1 MRSQHL
7 RVPGWLAVCCVGMVM
22 AAACGTLSDPPVAAG
37 GDGTRLGPGAG
48 GEGVGDEPASGDLD
62 GGSVDPGS
70 PEAGSTEAGGATGGD
85 ATGGDQAPGS
95 ASGPLSQGVSD
106 TQIKIGM
113 SLPLSGLAG
122 DLLGEEALGAA
133 EAYFDAINAK
143 GGINGRKVKLIAYD
157 DPNLDL
163 TQQLLNFRK
172 LWEQDKV
179 AAIFTAIPA
188 GVGNYV
194 TEKKIPTFV
203 LGFSSDS
210 FTSKYPTIFPI
221 LQSSQSA
228 VYSFV
233 AGLKQLGVTKPGMRV
248 GIISMSEIVPVSP
261 YLPYAEEAWR
271 EIAGAEVVAKEV
283 FNLTQGDCT
292 PVMNKMKS
300 LNVDW
305 IDFQTLAW
313 SLCVSA
319 AARIGYKP
327 NIGWGDWPTN
337 VPFLAQ
343 NAGPAVEGV
352 WFMAPADE
360 PGGYPRSNA
369 PTPALQEYR
378 TTLETYKPVAAEP
391 IHISSVF
398 TQTYYMAAQV
408 LGAALKA
415 QGENIT
421 QAGLLRWLQVDSE
434 GYDMG
439 IAPPLASWKPNC
451 KVGVNT
457 IWIGQWT
464 WKDGAPVRVGRTSY
478 IDNPYAVDKYGPCY
492 VTEIADKIEG

>member
-1 MRSQHL
+1 M
-7 RVPGWLAVCCVGMVM
+7 
-22 AAACGTLSDPPVAAG
+22 T
-37 GDGTRLGPGAG
+37 
-48 GEGVGDEPASGDLD
+48 
-62 GGSVDPGS
+62 
-70 PEAGSTEAGGATGGD
+70 
-85 ATGGDQAPGS
+85 
-95 ASGPLSQGVSD
+95 D

-113 SLPLSGLAG
+113 SMPLSGLAG
-122 DLLGEEALGAA
+122 DLLGNEGLGAA

-194 TEKKIPTFV
+194 TQNKIPTFV

-210 FTSKYPTIFPI
+210 FTSKYPTVFPI

-233 AGLKQLGVTKPGMRV
+233 AGLKDLNVIKPGMKV
-248 GIISMSEIVPVSP
+248 GIISMSEIVPVDP
-261 YLPYAEEAWR
+261 YLPYAEEAWTQ
-271 EIAGAEVVAKEV
+271 IAGANVVDKEV

-292 PVMNKMKS
+292 PLMNKMKS
-300 LNVDW
+300 LDVDW
-305 IDFQTLAW
+305 VDFQTLAW

-319 AARIGYKP
+319 AGRINWKP
-327 NIGWGDWPTN
+327 KVGWGDWPTN
-337 VPFLAQ
+337 VPYLAD
-343 NAGPAVEGV
+343 NAGPTVDGV

-360 PGGYPRSNA
+360 PGGYPRSPA
-369 PTPALQEYR
+369 PTPALQEYKDI
-378 TTLETYKPVAAEP
+378 LSTYKPVAAQP

-398 TQTYYMAAQV
+398 TQTYYMAAKV
-408 LGAALKA
+408 LSDALKD
-415 QGENIT
+415 QGKNIT
-421 QAGLLRWLQVDSE
+421 QPGLLDWLQNKSA

-439 IAPPLASWKPNC
+439 IAPPLESWKPNC
-451 KVGVNT
+451 KVGVNN
-457 IWIGQWT
+457 IFIGQWT
-464 WKDGAPVRVGRTSY
+464 WQGNAPVRVGKTPY
-478 IDNPYAVDKYGPCY
+478 IENPYAVQKYGPCY
-492 VTEIADKIEG
+492 VTAIADKIEK